1 MNNRILNSKSEIK
14 AQFRI
19 SNQANMLN
27 IDDCVQV
34 GIETAQEAG
43 RLLLERFHSG
53 FLISHK
59 GTINLVTDVD
69 LAAEE
74 LIVSRIQK
82 AFPSH
87 SILAEEKH
95 NHAQEGAISWIIDP
109 LDGTTNYAHG
119 YEVFS
124 VSIGLE
130 INREIEWGVVFHPM
144 RNELYT
150 ARRGHGA
157 FCNNVPLA
165 VSKTSDLSASLLAT
179 GFPYDIRTSEQT
191 NLENFC
197 AFAVR
202 TQGVRRS
209 GSAAIDFCHVAA
221 GRLDGFWELK
231 LNPWDCAAGYLMV
244 LEAGGRVTNFSGRP
258 GSIYDREVIAS
269 NGLIHDQMIS
279 VLTMDD

>member
-1 MNNRILNSKSEIK
+1 
-14 AQFRI
+14 
-19 SNQANMLN
+19 MLD
-27 IDDCVQV
+27 IDACARLGAD
-34 GIETAQEAG
+34 IAREAG
-43 RLLLERFHSG
+43 HLLVERLQSDVT
-53 FLISHK
+53 ISHK

-74 LIVSRIQK
+74 LIVRRIRN
-82 AFPSH
+82 AYPAH
-87 SILAEEKH
+87 AVLAEERYSDE
-95 NHAQEGAISWIIDP
+95 AEGSAVKWVIDP

-119 YEVFS
+119 YPVFS

-130 INREIEWGVVFHPM
+130 IDGEVEWGAVYDPL

-150 ARRGHGA
+150 ARRGSGA
-157 FCNNVPLA
+157 SCNGVPLC
-165 VSKTSDLSASLLAT
+165 VSKVGSLSASLLAT
-179 GFPYDIRTSEQT
+179 GFPYDIRTSEQN

-202 TQGVRRS
+202 SQGVRRS
-209 GSAAIDFCHVAA
+209 GSAALDLCHIAS

-244 LEAGGRVTNFSGRP
+244 REAGGAVTNFIGRP

-269 NGLIHDQMIS
+269 NGLIHEEMKQ
-279 VLTMDD
+279 VLTSTRIHPS